1 MTTTS
6 DAISSPPGS
15 PERHVALARGVLWWE
30 RVWPALWP
38 ASGIAGL
45 YFVAALFG
53 LIDRVPAALHGL
65 VQAFTLACAGL
76 VAYESFRGVRWPGW
90 MEAARRVERDSAL
103 AHRPISE
110 GGDHLAAGI
119 GDPAAEALWRL
130 HLTQLLRRIAN
141 LRVSRP
147 RSSLPRRDPR
157 AWRYVLLVALGCGVV
172 FAGHDSLR
180 RVEAALIPDSGAGA
194 SAAGIDAWIDPP
206 SYTGQPPL
214 YLARGET
221 RTISVPAGS
230 ELEVRVH
237 DASARPHF
245 SIDPSPASDTP
256 SFAGAHREYGA
267 RYAIADS
274 GLVRVRA
281 DGRTL
286 GDWHIQAI
294 PDLPPQIMFLAA
306 PSRTPHDAVKF
317 VFSAGDDYGVTNVR
331 ALIRAVL
338 PPGKTSAIQAVDL
351 PLSASSKT
359 IKETIFRDLT
369 ENPFAGLDV
378 TITLEARDALGQTG
392 LSKPVRFHLPARIF
406 TNPLARALVEQRQIL
421 AVNAQ
426 GGRAR
431 VEEMLDALSIAP
443 QIFYKDQNAAYLA
456 QRTIFRSLTG
466 AKTPADMA
474 RVEDLLWQTAL
485 SLDQAGLASAAEELR
500 RVAQLLSQALAQ
512 GAPQDQIDALLQRY
526 QQALSRYLQMLAQ
539 SAQHGGAQQPSG
551 QAMNISPDDLE
562 KLLKAIQQ
570 AAQSGS
576 RESAAQMLAML
587 QSLLEN
593 LHMVPGGAGAGGQAD
608 KALSDAIQG
617 LSDLLGRQR
626 ELMDKTYRQ
635 NQGAGDPKDGGA
647 KGLAEQQGKLKDD
660 LDKALKGLGTG
671 KKVPDKLGHAGHEMG
686 NAQGELGANSLE
698 GAGQSQKNALD
709 DLRGGIGDLAN
720 QLMKEQQ
727 GAGQQQGNN
736 ADPLGRDATQGSE
749 FGGTLKGLDQSTLAR
764 ARGILQELRRRAA
777 EQGRPKRELD
787 YLDRLLKQF

>member
-38 ASGIAGL
+38 ASGIAEL

-53 LIDRVPAALHGL
+53 LIDRVPASLHGL
-65 VQAFTLACAGL
+65 VQAFTLACIGL
-76 VAYESFRGVRWPGW
+76 VAYESFRGLRWPGW
-90 MEAARRVERDSAL
+90 MEGARRVERDSAL

-141 LRVSRP
+141 LRVARP
-147 RSSLPRRDPR
+147 RSALPARDPH
-157 AWRYVLLVALGCGVV
+157 AWRYVLLVALAGGVV
-172 FAGHDSLR
+172 FAGSDSVR
-180 RVEAALIPDSGAGA
+180 RIEASLVPDSGAGA
-194 SAAGIDAWIDPP
+194 SVAGIDAWIDPP
-206 SYTGQPPL
+206 AYTGLPPV
-214 YLARGET
+214 YLARSEA
-221 RTISVPAGS
+221 RIIPVPAGS

-237 DASARPHF
+237 DASARPHLAV
-245 SIDPSPASDTP
+245 DVGDAP
-256 SFAGAHREYGA
+256 SFTGGHREYGT
-267 RYAIADS
+267 RYTITAS

-286 GDWHIQAI
+286 GDWRIQAI
-294 PDLPPQIMFLAA
+294 PDLPPQIAFLEP

-317 VFSAGDDYGVTNVR
+317 VFSASDDYGVTSVR

-338 PPGKTSAIQAVDL
+338 PAGKTGTTQAVDL

-378 TITLEARDALGQTG
+378 TITLEARDSLGQAG
-392 LSKPVRFHLPARIF
+392 LSRPVRFHLPARIF

-421 AVNAQ
+421 AVNAS
-426 GGRAR
+426 GAR
-431 VEEMLDALSIAP
+431 EKVEEMLDALSIAP

-456 QRTIFRSLTG
+456 QRTIFRALTG
-466 AKTPADMA
+466 AKTPADIA

-500 RVAQLLSQALAQ
+500 RIAQLLSQALAQ
-512 GAPQDQIDALLQRY
+512 GAPQDQVDALLQRY

-539 SAQHGGAQQPSG
+539 SAQHGGQQPQG

-570 AAQSGS
+570 AAASGS
-576 RESAAQMLAML
+576 RQSAAQMLAML

-593 LHMVPGGAGAGGQAD
+593 LHMTQGGGGGGQAD

-635 NQGAGDPKDGGA
+635 SQGAGDPKDGGA
-647 KGLAEQQGKLKDD
+647 KGLAQQQGKLKDD
-660 LDKALKGLGTG
+660 LDKALKGLGAG

-686 NAQGELGANSLE
+686 DAQGELGADSLE

-720 QLMKEQQ
+720 QLMKEQ
-727 GAGQQQGNN
+727 GGQQGQAN
-736 ADPLGRDATQGSE
+736 ADPLGRSQGN
-749 FGGTLKGLDQSTLAR
+749 GLDPDGNLKVPDQSSLAR
-764 ARGILQELRRRAA
+764 ARGILQELRRRAG

>member
-15 PERHVALARGVLWWE
+15 PERHIALARGVLWWE
-30 RVWPALWP
+30 RAWPALWP

-53 LIDRVPAALHGL
+53 LIDRVPASLHGL
-65 VQAFTLACAGL
+65 VQAFTLACIGL
-76 VAYESFRGVRWPGW
+76 VAYGSFRGLRWPGW
-90 MEAARRVERDSAL
+90 MEGARRVERDSAL

-110 GGDHLAAGI
+110 GQDHLAAGL

-141 LRVSRP
+141 LRVARP
-147 RSSLPRRDPR
+147 RSSLPARDPH
-157 AWRYVLLVALGCGVV
+157 AWRYVLLVALAGGVV
-172 FAGHDSLR
+172 FAGSDSVR
-180 RVEAALIPDSGAGA
+180 RIEASLVPDSGAGA

-206 SYTGQPPL
+206 TYTGLPPI
-214 YLARGET
+214 YLARGEA

-237 DASARPHF
+237 DASARPHLAVDMGDAPRF
-245 SIDPSPASDTP
+245 D
-256 SFAGAHREYGA
+256 GAHREYGT
-267 RYAIADS
+267 RYNITAS

-294 PDLPPQIMFLAA
+294 PDLPPQIAFLAP

-317 VFSAGDDYGVTNVR
+317 VFSAGDDYGVTSVR

-338 PPGKTSAIQAVDL
+338 PAGKTGTTMAVDL

-359 IKETIFRDLT
+359 IKQTIFRDLT

-378 TITLEARDALGQTG
+378 TITLEARDALGQAG

-421 AVNAQ
+421 AVNAANA
-426 GGRAR
+426 RAK

-443 QIFYKDQNAAYLA
+443 QVFYKDQNAAYLA

-539 SAQHGGAQQPSG
+539 SAQHGGQQQQG

-570 AAQSGS
+570 AAASGS
-576 RESAAQMLAML
+576 RQSAAQMLAML

-593 LHMVPGGAGAGGQAD
+593 LHMTQGGGGGNAAAD

-635 NQGAGDPKDGGA
+635 SQGAGDPKDGGD
-647 KGLAEQQGKLKDD
+647 KGLAQQQGKLKDD
-660 LDKALKGLGTG
+660 LDKALKGLGDG
-671 KKVPDKLGHAGHEMG
+671 KLKTPDKLGHAGHEMG
-686 NAQGELGANSLE
+686 NAQGELGADALE

-709 DLRGGIGDLAN
+709 DMRGGIGDLAN

-727 GAGQQQGNN
+727 GAGQQQGN
-736 ADPLGRDATQGSE
+736 ADPLGRSQGNG
-749 FGGTLKGLDQSTLAR
+749 FDPDGNVKVPDQSTLAR